1 MVGSI
6 VGTNN
11 PLKGEVMESVN
22 VNQCLENGKVLN
34 VVIMQTI
41 HSAVAESMERRVN
54 DLIDLNATPQ
64 PQRTQG
70 MALQLASLARFTRVN
85 VTMTNVPRD
94 EWGAEPWIYIEG
106 CLEAMPDDPDKA
118 PYKQAALDYV
128 SKRLERL
135 AYD

>member
-1 MVGSI
+1 MNFVDVDGSFEH
-6 VGTNN
+6 GKALKTN
-11 PLKGEVMESVN
+11 
-22 VNQCLENGKVLN
+22 
-34 VVIMQTI
+34 IMQTI
-41 HSAVAESMERRVN
+41 RTAVAESMERRVN
-54 DLIDLNATPQ
+54 DLVDLNATPQ

-70 MALQLASLARFTRVN
+70 MALKLASLARFTRVN

-128 SKRLERL
+128 GKRLERL